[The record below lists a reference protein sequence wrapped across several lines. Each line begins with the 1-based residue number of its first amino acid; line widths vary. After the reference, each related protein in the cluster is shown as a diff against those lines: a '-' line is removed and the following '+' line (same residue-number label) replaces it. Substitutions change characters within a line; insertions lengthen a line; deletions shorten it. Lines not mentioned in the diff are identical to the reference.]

1 MKKKRRQNRIEGR
14 KYFEYILNTN
24 YMKYNDLSGDS
35 KDHLIYEMVRRID
48 ELEDKIE
55 RIEPDFERK
64 YYSDPSES
72 MEDNI

>member
-1 MKKKRRQNRIEGR
+1 MKKEWRQNRVEGR

-35 KDHLIYEMVRRID
+35 KDHLIYEMVRRIA

-55 RIEPDFERK
+55 RIELDFERR
-64 YYSDPSES
+64 YFSDPSGS
-72 MEDNI
+72 